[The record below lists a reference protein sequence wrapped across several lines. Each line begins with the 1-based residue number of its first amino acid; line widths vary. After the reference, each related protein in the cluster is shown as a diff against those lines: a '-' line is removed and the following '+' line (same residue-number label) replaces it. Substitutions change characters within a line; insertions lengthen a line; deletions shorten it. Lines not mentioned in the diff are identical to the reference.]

1 LRCKNEPLVAKYQDP
16 FTVRSDHLL
25 KGTGSTADRQ
35 YKAIQNDSVLF
46 LFRDEFL
53 PNSEKFLFVSGLRRR
68 RPRHQGNFNAGHDF
82 GNAQLHEGGGK
93 ALIAELKT
101 F

>member
-1 LRCKNEPLVAKYQDP
+1 MNLWLQNTRICS
-16 FTVRSDHLL
+16 RSDHLL
-25 KGTGSTADRQ
+25 KVDRINGGP
-35 YKAIQNDSVLF
+35 AIQNDSVLF
-46 LFRDEFL
+46 LLRDEFL
-53 PNSEKFLFVSGLRRR
+53 PNLEKFLFVSALRRR

-93 ALIAELKT
+93 ALIADLKT